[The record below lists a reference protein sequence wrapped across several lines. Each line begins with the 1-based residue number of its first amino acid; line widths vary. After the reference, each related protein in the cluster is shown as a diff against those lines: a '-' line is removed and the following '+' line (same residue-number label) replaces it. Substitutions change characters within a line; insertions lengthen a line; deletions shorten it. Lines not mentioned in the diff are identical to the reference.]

1 MKKRSSFI
9 EMLSMQVY
17 YFIDHGCNTII
28 LRIDVFTYSIFF
40 RRIFLLHKLNCFSSD
55 SCISHDLNLQS
66 VAFTEATSAHCQY
79 RDKNSVETLIMSD

>member
-40 RRIFLLHKLNCFSSD
+40 RRIFLL
-55 SCISHDLNLQS
+55 Q
-66 VAFTEATSAHCQY
+66 
-79 RDKNSVETLIMSD
+79 VELFFF